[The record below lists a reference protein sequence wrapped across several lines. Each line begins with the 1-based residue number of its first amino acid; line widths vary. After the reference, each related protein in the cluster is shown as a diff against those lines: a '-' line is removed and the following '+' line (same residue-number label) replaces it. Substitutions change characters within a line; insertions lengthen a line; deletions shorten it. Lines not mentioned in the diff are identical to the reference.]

1 MKIIIKKEV
10 EDYLIKKG
18 KNTISVE
25 LVRCKAGWAGQV
37 LVADIKL
44 SEPLAT
50 DNFNVFEV
58 SNMKVFVSKNIE
70 PKNDTILF
78 ALRKILFWNEV
89 YAMRIDL
96 KI

>member
-1 MKIIIKKEV
+1 M
-10 EDYLIKKG
+10 
-18 KNTISVE
+18 
-25 LVRCKAGWAGQV
+25 

>member
-1 MKIIIKKEV
+1 M
-10 EDYLIKKG
+10 
-18 KNTISVE
+18 
-25 LVRCKAGWAGQV
+25 

-89 YAMRIDL
+89 YAMGIDL